1 MLEVVV
7 DIKDIKILNKV
18 KQTLSFLPLKA
29 VTCRNN
35 IFQINVI
42 DWYRFKAYFSF

>member
-1 MLEVVV
+1 MPEVVV
-7 DIKDIKILNKV
+7 NIKDIKILNKV

-42 DWYRFKAYFSF
+42 GIAFKLILVSR